1 MGFKFAQIGLI
12 LTRKILLG
20 IALSILI
27 TVIMVF
33 KIKTLTHPHSYEKIT
48 YFQDNWETFLDKCS
62 ANKMSLHSAFC
73 VEKYLDRS
81 AMNWEGYVIRLIDN
95 RENFARFLTHAVE
108 LLIKME
114 PSESFPDI
122 YLTFDSAEAQ
132 EFSPVFNNLERGKKL
147 GSMELLKAL
156 EMEAR
161 EDICMVLELL
171 KLMEVWKLKIV
182 GLERGDM
189 ERLGGKKKHWSRFLI
204 ITTKEMMR

>member
-132 EFSPVFNNLERGKKL
+132 EFSPVFNNLERGKKVRFNGTIKSFGDGGQGRHL
-147 GSMELLKAL
+147 HGIGIIEVDGSVEI
-156 EMEAR
+156 
-161 EDICMVLELL
+161 EDSGI
-171 KLMEVWKLKIV
+171 
-182 GLERGDM
+182 
-189 ERLGGKKKHWSRFLI
+189 GKWIWSV
-204 ITTKEMMR
+204 